1 MDPQL
6 TTRREPV
13 EITLDL
19 LYELLGIERHW
30 EPIVLLRNAR
40 AVRGHLPPLVLSVAQ
55 RSGVA
60 MGPGSLAELDRMRR
74 RAATY
79 EALADEL
86 TLIPG
91 TRVLKGPS
99 LAARYP
105 EGVLRPL
112 GDLDVVVP
120 DEARLWQAAAR
131 VYAAQPV
138 DGIDITVLG
147 DAGRRHIALALR
159 WPSED
164 PMLDPELKVE
174 ISTFAYPGQPG
185 TVPLRA
191 ATPAEQVHADLLAL
205 AEERFQRPFTVKDM
219 LDLAVVLTSPDLP
232 SHAEI
237 ARTADDFR
245 LAPELLELC
254 EAATGNKSLAPAV
267 PEELTRALRALAP
280 AEHDRRSTPTTDTDA
295 PDPSAPAAPH
305 TVGTVRDRLA
315 AGQPVHGML
324 LELAPTAG
332 PGTEATTEDFSTG
345 TQKSSTDPSHTTTG
359 TLLRTPLGVFLLV
372 DGEIVDPALHEAA
385 RTALHKGTS

>member
-1 MDPQL
+1 MDPL
-6 TTRREPV
+6 PTTRPEPV

-55 RSGVA
+55 LSGAA

-79 EALADEL
+79 EAIADEL

-105 EGVLRPL
+105 RGVLRPL

-120 DEARLWQAAAR
+120 DETRLWQAASRVLAAR
-131 VYAAQPV
+131 PV
-138 DGIDITVLG
+138 DGIDITVLHA
-147 DAGRRHIALALR
+147 AGRRHTALALR

-174 ISTFAYPGQPG
+174 IATFAYPGQPD

-191 ATPAEQVHADLLAL
+191 ETPPEQFHTDLLAL
-205 AEERFQRPFTVKDM
+205 AEERFQRPFTAKDM

-232 SHAEI
+232 PCADI
-237 ARTADDFR
+237 ARAADRFR

-254 EAATGNKSLAPAV
+254 EAASGIRALAPAV
-267 PEELTRALRALAP
+267 PQELTRALRDLVP
-280 AEHDRRSTPTTDTDA
+280 AEQERRSAGD
-295 PDPSAPAAPH
+295 PDGRASGDRPGAAPQDRP
-305 TVGTVRDRLA
+305 GTIRERLA
-315 AGQPVHGML
+315 AGLPVHGML
-324 LELAPTAG
+324 LEKAERPR
-332 PGTEATTEDFSTG
+332 PGTEAVTEEFSA
-345 TQKSSTDPSHTTTG
+345 G
-359 TLLRTPLGVFLLV
+359 TLLRTPVGVFLLV
-372 DGEIVDPALHEAA
+372 DGEIVDPDLYEAA
-385 RTALHKGTS
+385 LTAVGEGAR

>member
-1 MDPQL
+1 MDPQT
-6 TTRREPV
+6 TTRPEPV

-55 RSGVA
+55 QSGAA

-79 EALADEL
+79 EAIADEL

-91 TRVLKGPS
+91 ARVLKGPS

-105 EGVLRPL
+105 RGVLRPL

-120 DEARLWQAAAR
+120 DEARLWQAASRVFAAR
-131 VYAAQPV
+131 PI

-147 DAGRRHIALALR
+147 AAGRRHTALALR

-174 ISTFAYPGQPG
+174 ISTFAYPGQSD
-185 TVPLRA
+185 TVPLRVE
-191 ATPAEQVHADLLAL
+191 TPAEQVHADLLAL

-219 LDLAVVLTSPDLP
+219 LDLAVVLTSSDLP
-232 SHAEI
+232 PCADI
-237 ARTADDFR
+237 ARAAERFR

-254 EAATGNKSLAPAV
+254 EATSGIEALAPAV
-267 PEELTRALRALAP
+267 PEELTRALRDLVP
-280 AEHDRRSTPTTDTDA
+280 AEQERRRAGDPGGQNSGNSSPTV
-295 PDPSAPAAPH
+295 PH
-305 TVGTVRDRLA
+305 AGAGTVRERLA
-315 AGQPVHGML
+315 SGQPVHGML
-324 LELAPTAG
+324 LEKTAAPG
-332 PGTEATTEDFSTG
+332 PGTEAVTEEFSA
-345 TQKSSTDPSHTTTG
+345 G

-372 DGEIVDPALHEAA
+372 DGEIVDPDLYEAA
-385 RTALHKGTS
+385 RTAVRKGAR